1 MSNEV
6 TKRYKDLTDEEKV
19 ELIMDSRNI
28 NMRLQDIE
36 NTIKRIELALIG
48 NQSLGQKGLVERISA
63 LEIEVESHKLKLI
76 KWGGIITG
84 GVFVLQIIVDHI
96 IKLIHP

>member
-1 MSNEV
+1 MNNEV
-6 TKRYKDLTDEEKV
+6 TKHYKDLTDEERI

-48 NQSLGQKGLVERISA
+48 NHSLGQKGLVERISA
-63 LEIEVESHKLKLI
+63 LEIEVEYQRQKLL

-84 GVFVLQIIVDHI
+84 VVFVLQLVFNHFL
-96 IKLIHP
+96 KVFNP